1 MKRPFFGGIHP
12 PYQKELSSEAQLDTA
27 FVPKTVAI
35 PMLQHIGVACTPLV
49 QVGDTVKKGQKIG
62 DGQGLCVPVHASVAG
77 TVTAI
82 EPRRHPS
89 GRDILS
95 VVIENDG
102 LDTPDRTQTPH
113 PDYAS
118 LEIDTILAIIR
129 EAGVVGHGGAAFPSN
144 MKALTSLGKID
155 TLIANACEC
164 EPYITADDILLRTSP
179 EQVAAGLQIIA
190 KVLDPQRIVLAIED
204 NKPAAIARLRAV
216 LTAESGIELMVL
228 PTRYPQGAEKQLIQA
243 VTGREVPSGKLPA
256 AAHCAV
262 FNAATVAAVYKAV
275 ILGQSVTDRI
285 VTVTGEGVRTPRNV
299 LCPIGTSYEELIAYA
314 GGLTDNTWK
323 VVSGG
328 PMMGM
333 AQRDLATVTI
343 KGTNAVLCL
352 SQRQNQEKEN
362 PLCIRCGRCM
372 QVCPMHL
379 QPLYLYRYRGDAA
392 NLSRLHVLDCIE
404 CGCCAYTCPGKLPL
418 VEVIRQGKSTVKEA
432 SAT

>member
-27 FVPKTVAI
+27 FVPKTVAV

-164 EPYITADDILLRTSP
+164 EPYITADDILLRTST

-204 NKPAAIARLRAV
+204 NKPAAIARLREV

>member
-27 FVPKTVAI
+27 FVPKTVAV

-62 DGQGLCVPVHASVAG
+62 DGQGLCVPVHASVSG

-102 LDTPDRTQTPH
+102 LDTPDCTQTPH

-179 EQVAAGLQIIA
+179 EQVTAGLQIIA

-204 NKPAAIARLRAV
+204 NKPAAIARLKEV
-216 LTAESGIELMVL
+216 LTAESCIELMVL

-275 ILGQSVTDRI
+275 VLGQSVTDRI

-432 SAT
+432 STT

>member
-275 ILGQSVTDRI
+275 VLGQSVTDRI

>member
-12 PYQKELSSEAQLDTA
+12 PYQKELSSEAQLDVS
-27 FVPKTVAI
+27 FSPKTVAV
-35 PMLQHIGVACTPLV
+35 PMLQHIGVPCTPLV
-49 QVGDTVKKGQKIG
+49 QVGDIVKKGQKIG
-62 DGQGLCVPVHASVAG
+62 DGQGLCVPVHASVSG
-77 TVTAI
+77 KVTAI

-89 GRDILS
+89 GQDILS
-95 VVIENDG
+95 VVIENDRQ
-102 LDTPDRTQTPH
+102 DTTAHTQTPH
-113 PDYAS
+113 PDYQT

-179 EQVAAGLQIIA
+179 EQVVQGLKIIA
-190 KVLDPQRIVLAIED
+190 KVLTPQRTVLAIED
-204 NKPAAIARLRAV
+204 NKPAAIARLKET
-216 LTAESGIELMVL
+216 LGSNCDIELRVL

-275 ILGQSVTDRI
+275 VLGQSVTDRI

-314 GGLTDNTWK
+314 GGLTDNAWK

-328 PMMGM
+328 PMMGI
-333 AQRDLATVTI
+333 AQRDLSTSTI

-372 QVCPMHL
+372 QVCPMRL

-392 NLSRLHVLDCIE
+392 NLNRLHVLDCVE

-418 VEVIRQGKSTVKEA
+418 VEAIRQGKSTVKEA
-432 SAT
+432 LAK

>member
-27 FVPKTVAI
+27 FVPRTVAV

-62 DGQGLCVPVHASVAG
+62 DGQGLCVPVHASVSG

-89 GRDILS
+89 GKDILS

-102 LDTPDRTQTPH
+102 LDTPDCTQIPH

-129 EAGVVGHGGAAFPSN
+129 ESGVVGHGGAAFPSN

-155 TLIANACEC
+155 TLISNACEC

-204 NKPAAIARLRAV
+204 NKPAAIARLKEV
-216 LTAESGIELMVL
+216 LTAERGIELMVL

-275 ILGQSVTDRI
+275 VLGQSVTDRI

-314 GGLTDNTWK
+314 GGLTDNAWK

-333 AQRDLATVTI
+333 AQRDLTTITI

-432 SAT
+432 QAT

>member
-27 FVPKTVAI
+27 FVPKTVAV

-62 DGQGLCVPVHASVAG
+62 DGQGLCVPVHASVSG

-89 GRDILS
+89 GKDILS

-102 LDTPDRTQTPH
+102 LDTPDCTQPPH

-179 EQVAAGLQIIA
+179 EQVTAGLRIIA

-204 NKPAAIARLRAV
+204 NKPAAIARLKEV

-275 ILGQSVTDRI
+275 VLGQSVTDRI

-379 QPLYLYRYRGDAA
+379 QPLYLYRYRGNAA

>member
-27 FVPKTVAI
+27 FVPKTVAV

-164 EPYITADDILLRTSP
+164 EPYITTSCCAPAPSRWQQASRSLPKCWTPSGSSWPLRTTSP
-179 EQVAAGLQIIA
+179 QPSPGSEQ
-190 KVLDPQRIVLAIED
+190 
-204 NKPAAIARLRAV
+204 
-216 LTAESGIELMVL
+216 S
-228 PTRYPQGAEKQLIQA
+228 
-243 VTGREVPSGKLPA
+243 
-256 AAHCAV
+256 
-262 FNAATVAAVYKAV
+262 
-275 ILGQSVTDRI
+275 
-285 VTVTGEGVRTPRNV
+285 
-299 LCPIGTSYEELIAYA
+299 
-314 GGLTDNTWK
+314 
-323 VVSGG
+323 
-328 PMMGM
+328 
-333 AQRDLATVTI
+333 
-343 KGTNAVLCL
+343 
-352 SQRQNQEKEN
+352 
-362 PLCIRCGRCM
+362 
-372 QVCPMHL
+372 
-379 QPLYLYRYRGDAA
+379 
-392 NLSRLHVLDCIE
+392 
-404 CGCCAYTCPGKLPL
+404 
-418 VEVIRQGKSTVKEA
+418 
-432 SAT
+432 

>member
-27 FVPKTVAI
+27 FVPKTVAV

-102 LDTPDRTQTPH
+102 LDTPDCTQTPH

-204 NKPAAIARLRAV
+204 NKPAAIARLKEV
-216 LTAESGIELMVL
+216 LTAESCIELMVL

-275 ILGQSVTDRI
+275 VLGQSVTDRI

-362 PLCIRCGRCM
+362 PLYIRCGRCM

>member
-12 PYQKELSSEAQLDTA
+12 PYQKELSSEAQLDVS
-27 FVPKTVAI
+27 FSPKTVAV
-35 PMLQHIGVACTPLV
+35 PMLQHIGVPCTPLV

-62 DGQGLCVPVHASVAG
+62 DGQGLCVPVHASVSG
-77 TVTAI
+77 KVTAI

-89 GRDILS
+89 GQDILS
-95 VVIENDG
+95 VVIENDRQ
-102 LDTPDRTQTPH
+102 DTTAHTQTPH
-113 PDYAS
+113 PDYQT

-179 EQVAAGLQIIA
+179 EQVVQGLKIIA
-190 KVLDPQRIVLAIED
+190 KVLTPQRTVLAIED
-204 NKPAAIARLRAV
+204 NKPAAIARLKET
-216 LTAESGIELMVL
+216 LGSNCDIELLVL

-275 ILGQSVTDRI
+275 VLGQSVTDRI

-314 GGLTDNTWK
+314 GGLTDNAWK

-328 PMMGM
+328 PMMGI
-333 AQRDLATVTI
+333 AQRDLSTSTI

-372 QVCPMHL
+372 QVCPMRL

-392 NLSRLHVLDCIE
+392 NLNRLHVLDCVE

-418 VEVIRQGKSTVKEA
+418 VEAIRQGKSTVKEA
-432 SAT
+432 LAK

>member
-27 FVPKTVAI
+27 FVPKTVAV

-190 KVLDPQRIVLAIED
+190 KVLDPQRIVLAIEA
-204 NKPAAIARLRAV
+204 NKPAAIARLREV

-275 ILGQSVTDRI
+275 VLGQSVTDRI

>member
-27 FVPKTVAI
+27 FVPKTVAV

-62 DGQGLCVPVHASVAG
+62 DGQGLCVPVHASVVG

-243 VTGREVPSGKLPA
+243 VTGQEVPSGKLPA

-275 ILGQSVTDRI
+275 VLGQSVTDRI

>member
-27 FVPKTVAI
+27 FVPKTVAV

-89 GRDILS
+89 GKDILS

-275 ILGQSVTDRI
+275 VLGQSVTDRI

>member
-12 PYQKELSSEAQLDTA
+12 PYQKELSSEAQLDVS
-27 FVPKTVAI
+27 FSPKTVAV
-35 PMLQHIGVACTPLV
+35 PMLQHIGVPCTPLV

-62 DGQGLCVPVHASVAG
+62 DGQGLCVPVHASISG
-77 TVTAI
+77 KVTAI

-89 GRDILS
+89 GRDILA

-102 LDTPDRTQTPH
+102 QDTVDHSQTPH

-144 MKALTSLGKID
+144 MKALSSLGKID

-179 EQVAAGLQIIA
+179 EQVAQGLQIIA

-204 NKPAAIARLRAV
+204 NKPAAIARLKEV
-216 LTAESGIELMVL
+216 LRPDCGIELLVL

-275 ILGQSVTDRI
+275 VLGQSVTDRI
-285 VTVTGEGVRTPRNV
+285 VTVTGEGVRTPHNV

-314 GGLTDNTWK
+314 GGLTDNAWK
-323 VVSGG
+323 VVSSG
-328 PMMGM
+328 PMMGI
-333 AQRDLATVTI
+333 AQPDLSTCTI

-372 QVCPMHL
+372 QVCPMRL
-379 QPLYLYRYRGDAA
+379 QPLYLYRFRGDVA
-392 NLSRLHVLDCIE
+392 NLNRLHVLDCVE

-418 VEVIRQGKSTVKEA
+418 VEVIRQGKSIVKEA

>member
-27 FVPKTVAI
+27 FVPKTVAV

-204 NKPAAIARLRAV
+204 NKPAAIARLKEV

-275 ILGQSVTDRI
+275 VLGQSVTDRI

>member
-27 FVPKTVAI
+27 FVPKTVAV

-204 NKPAAIARLRAV
+204 NKPAAIARLREV

-275 ILGQSVTDRI
+275 VLGQSVTDRI

>member
-27 FVPKTVAI
+27 FVPKTVAV

-204 NKPAAIARLRAV
+204 NKPAAIARLREV

>member
-27 FVPKTVAI
+27 FVPKTVAV

-275 ILGQSVTDRI
+275 VLGQSVTDRI

>member
-27 FVPKTVAI
+27 FVPKTVAV

-62 DGQGLCVPVHASVAG
+62 DGQGLCVPVHASVSG

-89 GRDILS
+89 GKDILS

-102 LDTPDRTQTPH
+102 LDTPDCTQTPH

-129 EAGVVGHGGAAFPSN
+129 ESGVVGHGGAAFPS
-144 MKALTSLGKID
+144 
-155 TLIANACEC
+155 
-164 EPYITADDILLRTSP
+164 ITADDILLRTSP
-179 EQVAAGLQIIA
+179 EQVAAGLRIIA
-190 KVLDPQRIVLAIED
+190 RVLDPQRIVLAIED
-204 NKPAAIARLRAV
+204 NKPAAIARLKEV

-275 ILGQSVTDRI
+275 VLGQSVTDRI

-328 PMMGM
+328 PMMGI
-333 AQRDLATVTI
+333 AQRDLSTITI
-343 KGTNAVLCL
+343 KGTSAVLCL

-392 NLSRLHVLDCIE
+392 NLSRLHVLDCVE

-432 SAT
+432 QAT

>member
-27 FVPKTVAI
+27 FVPKTVAV

-62 DGQGLCVPVHASVAG
+62 DGQGLCVPVHASVSG

-89 GRDILS
+89 GKDILS

-204 NKPAAIARLRAV
+204 NKPAAIARLKEV

-275 ILGQSVTDRI
+275 VLGQSVTDRI

-328 PMMGM
+328 PMMGI
-333 AQRDLATVTI
+333 AQRDLSTITI
-343 KGTNAVLCL
+343 KGTSAVLCL

-392 NLSRLHVLDCIE
+392 NLSRLHVLDCVE

>member
-27 FVPKTVAI
+27 FVPKTVAV

-275 ILGQSVTDRI
+275 VLGQSVTDRI

-352 SQRQNQEKEN
+352 SQRQN
-362 PLCIRCGRCM
+362 
-372 QVCPMHL
+372 
-379 QPLYLYRYRGDAA
+379 
-392 NLSRLHVLDCIE
+392 
-404 CGCCAYTCPGKLPL
+404 
-418 VEVIRQGKSTVKEA
+418 
-432 SAT
+432 